1 MNPSPLKGRTLSK
14 RSRTIIRTGADAV
27 AEANAKVRRAELA
40 SAAAT
45 TTTTTTSPV
54 VTSLLDMDDDNN
66 DAGAIGESRR
76 EPMLCNASNN
86 NNSSSNT
93 TKSSHRRRHKR
104 PKLLKSTINTNTSW
118 SSSTATANAAS
129 WAGDDDNEQERQH
142 HYYLANDN
150 DNDCSKKSST
160 PSSSYKSHHQQQQQ
174 FEFLQDTPSSTTST
188 GMKSNGTSK
197 SFTSS
202 SSKLRHDNI
211 GTTNSKNNSNDNVV
225 SSLRSIPSSS
235 GGKVGG
241 KRQNSPG
248 NFIGHGTP
256 KSCSNDDSC
265 SSSLP
270 STVKSL
276 GRKVPSTPSS
286 CRNSQLGSIPEHG
299 TPTSDD
305 DRSTSIPSAAKA
317 SGRQGPTTTTSS
329 QNSQLDSIPEH
340 GTPTSSNDESCLSSF
355 PSTAKALG
363 RQGPTTATSSQNS
376 QLDSI
381 PEHGTPTSSN
391 DVSRSNSLPST
402 AKPSW
407 GRKGPSSTPSSSQNS
422 QLGSIP
428 ENGTPTSS
436 SDADRSTSVQS
447 TSKTMVRKGPSTP
460 SSSQQSQLDSIPE
473 HGALTSNDDSCSSSL
488 PSTAKTMGRK
498 GPSTPTSSNKSQ
510 RGKSGRLKESTPE
523 SRGTVL
529 PSSQESSISS
539 SGTPQAVTLG
549 KHRRFRD
556 DTTTQ
561 DMGNYRMLI
570 DDLSYLSS
578 AIIQCRKKL
587 PTKTSSAK
595 VTLTTTSRRRR
606 SGATLDAVVASHTQ
620 QQHHTAVTAGAACGI
635 AELVSQSDT
644 RVKLLTLTAKSA
656 RGGAKVGAVEAILE
670 SVACAPDAPDW
681 SVVCRNM
688 IENGCGSGQSSG
700 ELSNGSTRSYK
711 DNVDHHS
718 ALDRR
723 SDSPRNREYD
733 IISSKALSIVSYFV
747 GIDCTES
754 AILPDGPSNRLAIQL
769 TRETVLQHKSA
780 LRGIAR
786 LVADDPVVNAYLHA
800 ASKALSTNAGGI
812 CCGDESS
819 DDIGPPERRTSCR
832 SSRDFLASIKHDR
845 EPNHSTHCDPTKSGR
860 RSRKKRQVSD
870 SPSSNVSSDL
880 QSKSSLD
887 VEPSFGIGTS
897 RTLFCRGQSADMDF
911 SFREAPTPEGH
922 ESDVNCSNKFDEKIL
937 LAMSRIK
944 LTRDNDFGLSFYRRD
959 LHCAYCSV
967 WTPHLISHLDSNN
980 KDSFTSTS
988 GLALVAAD
996 CIITGRDRWSAE
1008 SHTDLHD
1015 DVDDGLPFLGYS
1027 NEQHASHRL
1036 MSENPIVYANE
1047 MLRLSG
1053 SLPQY
1058 SRSMSETLLAILIS
1072 MNSHGITCCFECTSY
1087 LQKRA
1092 FALSEVID
1100 SLCCLSPN
1108 VSVTL
1113 SNHESCLVPSLL
1125 RVILEI
1131 SLSMNDDWPSL
1142 YVDAAS
1148 AALKTLTSLTHEN
1161 SVASGQMLES
1171 LPWESSGST
1180 SSQDST
1186 STNHTTGVGIVFSY
1200 LFRTVSLMQTK
1211 QAHHKMMYDHAIFCL
1226 NILTNTVEM
1235 DPDQAKRV
1243 IEAIIVDVDGD
1254 DHQSGL
1260 SWLTRWIVSTTS
1272 GFRESVMKGSFGS
1285 SASTNDDNEL
1295 KTGEDDNLVTAG
1307 NGFVLLAYLMI
1318 GDDVSSRNNRDIIL
1332 EELPIDQNRISGGIQ
1347 FIVKVLKAFC
1357 NYYHYT
1363 VGDISVAVIAPVVKL
1378 ITGLELFDLQAVPST
1393 HY

>member
-1 MNPSPLKGRTLSK
+1 MNQSPLKGRTLSK

-27 AEANAKVRRAELA
+27 AEAKAKVLRAAA
-40 SAAAT
+40 SAT
-45 TTTTTTSPV
+45 TTSF
-54 VTSLLDMDDDNN
+54 LDLDDD
-66 DAGAIGESRR
+66 DGAGGIGDSRR
-76 EPMLCNASNN
+76 EPMCNTSSNN
-86 NNSSSNT
+86 NNST
-93 TKSSHRRRHKR
+93 TTSSHRRRRKR
-104 PKLLKSTINTNTSW
+104 PKLLNSTTTRGSD
-118 SSSTATANAAS
+118 STATANAAS
-129 WAGDDDNEQERQH
+129 WAADGELEQEH

-150 DNDCSKKSST
+150 NIGSTSTSNIMNIMKKSST
-160 PSSSYKSHHQQQQQ
+160 PSSSHKSHYPQH
-174 FEFLQDTPSSTTST
+174 FELLQDTTPSSTST
-188 GMKSNGTSK
+188 GMKSNGTK

-202 SSKLRHDNI
+202 SSKLRHDI
-211 GTTNSKNNSNDNVV
+211 GTTNSNNSYDNV
-225 SSLRSIPSSS
+225 SLRSIPSSF
-235 GGKVGG
+235 GGKGGG
-241 KRQNSPG
+241 KIQTSPQLQCHGTSPNSDDDVGSSNSIPSSSQSQRD
-248 NFIGHGTP
+248 NFIEHGTP
-256 KSCSNDDSC
+256 KSCSSDDSC

-270 STVKSL
+270 ST
-276 GRKVPSTPSS
+276 
-286 CRNSQLGSIPEHG
+286 
-299 TPTSDD
+299 
-305 DRSTSIPSAAKA
+305 AK
-317 SGRQGPTTTTSS
+317 TSS
-329 QNSQLDSIPEH
+329 
-340 GTPTSSNDESCLSSF
+340 G
-355 PSTAKALG
+355 
-363 RQGPTTATSSQNS
+363 
-376 QLDSI
+376 
-381 PEHGTPTSSN
+381 
-391 DVSRSNSLPST
+391 
-402 AKPSW
+402 
-407 GRKGPSSTPSSSQNS
+407 
-422 QLGSIP
+422 
-428 ENGTPTSS
+428 
-436 SDADRSTSVQS
+436 
-447 TSKTMVRKGPSTP
+447 RKGPSTP
-460 SSSQQSQLDSIPE
+460 SSSQQSQLGSIPE
-473 HGALTSNDDSCSSSL
+473 HGTPTNSSHDDWSSSVL
-488 PSTAKTMGRK
+488 STGSK
-498 GPSTPTSSNKSQ
+498 GPSTTPSSCRNSQLGCIPEHGTPTSSSKDDGSSSIPLTAKASGRKAPSTPSSCRKSQLGSIPEYGIPTSSTDDSWCSSIPLNAKAMGKRSPSTPSSSNKSQ
-510 RGKSGRLKESTPE
+510 RGKSSRLKESTPE

-529 PSSQESSISS
+529 SSSQESSST

-549 KHRRFRD
+549 GHRRFRD
-556 DTTTQ
+556 ETTTQ

-587 PTKTSSAK
+587 PTTTSSSSVTA
-595 VTLTTTSRRRR
+595 TLTTSSRRRR
-606 SGATLDAVVASHTQ
+606 SGETLEVVAASHT

-681 SVVCRNM
+681 SVVCRSM

-700 ELSNGSTRSYK
+700 KLSNGSARSYK

-754 AILPDGPSNRLAIQL
+754 AILSDGPSNRLAIQL
-769 TRETVLQHKSA
+769 TRETVLQHKPA

-786 LVADDPVVNAYLHA
+786 LVADDPVVNAYLHEE
-800 ASKALSTNAGGI
+800 SKSLSTNDAGS
-812 CCGDESS
+812 CCGDEFS
-819 DDIGPPERRTSCR
+819 DDIGPPERATSCR

-845 EPNHSTHCDPTKSGR
+845 EPNQSTHCDPTKSGR

-887 VEPSFGIGTS
+887 VEPSLGIGTS
-897 RTLFCRGQSADMDF
+897 RTLFYRGQSADMDF
-911 SFREAPTPEGH
+911 SFREAPTPEGL

-937 LAMSRIK
+937 LAMSRIQ

-959 LHCAYCSV
+959 LHSDCAYCSA
-967 WTPHLISHLDSNN
+967 WTPHLITHLDLNN

-988 GLALVAAD
+988 GLALAAAD

-1008 SHTDLHD
+1008 SNTDLQD

-1027 NEQHASHRL
+1027 NEQHASHGL
-1036 MSENPIVYANE
+1036 MSDNPIVYANE

-1053 SLPQY
+1053 SLPHY

-1072 MNSHGITCCFECTSY
+1072 MKSYSITCCSECTSY

-1113 SNHESCLVPSLL
+1113 SNHESCLVPSVL
-1125 RVILEI
+1125 RVILEV
-1131 SLSMNDDWPSL
+1131 SLSMNDDWPLL

-1161 SVASGQMLES
+1161 SVASSQMLES
-1171 LPWESSGST
+1171 LQLESSGST

-1186 STNHTTGVGIVFSY
+1186 SSNHTTGVGIVFCY

-1211 QAHHKMMYDHAIFCL
+1211 RAHHKMMYDHAIFCL

-1243 IEAIIVDVDGD
+1243 IEAIVFDVDGAEE
-1254 DHQSGL
+1254 QSGL

-1285 SASTNDDNEL
+1285 SASTHVDNEL

-1307 NGFVLLAYLMI
+1307 NGFVLLASLMI
-1318 GDDVSSRNNRDIIL
+1318 GDDVSSRNNRDIIQ
-1332 EELPIDQNRISGGIQ
+1332 EELPIDQNGISGGIQ

-1378 ITGLELFDLQAVPST
+1378 ITGLELLDLQAVPNT
-1393 HY
+1393 HN

>member
-40 SAAAT
+40 SAA
-45 TTTTTTSPV
+45 TTTSPV

-86 NNSSSNT
+86 NNSSSSSSNT

-104 PKLLKSTINTNTSW
+104 PKLLKSTTNTNTSW

-129 WAGDDDNEQERQH
+129 WAGDDEQERQH
-142 HYYLANDN
+142 HFYLANDN

-188 GMKSNGTSK
+188 GMKSNSTSK

-202 SSKLRHDNI
+202 SSNLRHDNI
-211 GTTNSKNNSNDNVV
+211 GTTNSNNNSNDNVV

-241 KRQNSPG
+241 KRQKSPG

-305 DRSTSIPSAAKA
+305 DRSTSIPSAAKP
-317 SGRQGPTTTTSS
+317 SGRQGPTTTTS
-329 QNSQLDSIPEH
+329 
-340 GTPTSSNDESCLSSF
+340 F
-355 PSTAKALG
+355 
-363 RQGPTTATSSQNS
+363 QNS

-391 DVSRSNSLPST
+391 DVSRSTSLPST
-402 AKPSW
+402 AKTSW
-407 GRKGPSSTPSSSQNS
+407 SRKGPSTPSSSQKT
-422 QLGSIP
+422 QLGSIH
-428 ENGTPTSS
+428 EHGTPTSS

-447 TSKTMVRKGPSTP
+447 TSKTWGRKGPSTPSSSNKSQLGSFPEHGTPTSSSNDDWSSSVLSTAKTMVRKGPSTP
-460 SSSQQSQLDSIPE
+460 SPSQQSQLDSIPE
-473 HGALTSNDDSCSSSL
+473 HGTLTSNDNSCSSSL

-529 PSSQESSISS
+529 PSSSQESSST

-549 KHRRFRD
+549 GHRRFRD

-670 SVACAPDAPDW
+670 SVACAPDSPDW

-700 ELSNGSTRSYK
+700 KLSNGSTRSYK

-718 ALDRR
+718 TLVQRLDMPR
-723 SDSPRNREYD
+723 SREYD

-747 GIDCTES
+747 GVDCTES
-754 AILPDGPSNRLAIQL
+754 AILSDGASNRLAIQL

-786 LVADDPVVNAYLHA
+786 LVADDPVVNAYLHE
-800 ASKALSTNAGGI
+800 ASKPLSTNAGGS
-812 CCGDESS
+812 CCGDELS
-819 DDIGPPERRTSCR
+819 DDIGTERKPP
-832 SSRDFLASIKHDR
+832 AVAQ
-845 EPNHSTHCDPTKSGR
+845 SGR

-959 LHCAYCSV
+959 LHSDCAYCSV

-1008 SHTDLHD
+1008 SHTDLHV

-1027 NEQHASHRL
+1027 NEQHASHGL
-1036 MSENPIVYANE
+1036 MAENPIVYANE
-1047 MLRLSG
+1047 MLRQSG

-1072 MNSHGITCCFECTSY
+1072 MNSHGITCCSECTSY

-1125 RVILEI
+1125 RVILEV

-1161 SVASGQMLES
+1161 SVASGQMLAS
-1171 LPWESSGST
+1171 LSWESSGST

-1211 QAHHKMMYDHAIFCL
+1211 QTHHKMMYDHAIFCL

-1378 ITGLELFDLQAVPST
+1378 ITGLELLDLQAVPST